1 MIDRVRGTLVHVD
14 IGYAVIEA
22 GGVGIRIATSG
33 ATLRQLPRLGE
44 EAQLLT
50 YLVVRE
56 DALQLYGFAS
66 EAERELFLMLL
77 GVQAVGP
84 KLALAVLSSG
94 DPSEIAGALAIGDVQ
109 RMQTVPGIGKR
120 TAERIIVELRDKV
133 APGLAAVSASDF
145 GGVGASAAVSNDPR
159 VLARRGL
166 EELGFAGDEAERLL
180 LAATGDTVEELLATA
195 LRGARA

>member
-1 MIDRVRGTLVHVD
+1 MIDRVRGTLLHVD
-14 IGYAVIEA
+14 VGYAVVEA
-22 GGVGIRIATSG
+22 GGVGLRIATSG
-33 ATLRQLPRLGE
+33 ATLRSLPALGE
-44 EAQLLT
+44 EARLLT

-94 DPSEIAGALAIGDVQ
+94 DPSEIAAALAIGDVQ

-120 TAERIIVELRDKV
+120 TAERIVVELREKV
-133 APGLAAVSASDF
+133 APGLAAVS
-145 GGVGASAAVSNDPR
+145 GGDLIAAHASAAASDDPR

-166 EELGFAGDEAERLL
+166 EELGFGGDEAERLL
-180 LAATGDTVEELLATA
+180 LGATGATVEQLLATA

>member
-22 GGVGIRIATSG
+22 GGVGIKISTSG
-33 ATLRQLPRLGE
+33 ATLRQLPSLGE
-44 EAQLLT
+44 QAQLLT

-94 DPSEIAGALAIGDVQ
+94 DPSEIAGALAVGDVQ
-109 RMQTVPGIGKR
+109 RMQAVPGIGKR
-120 TAERIIVELRDKV
+120 TAERIIVELREKV
-133 APGLAAVSASDF
+133 APGLAAVSG
-145 GGVGASAAVSNDPR
+145 GGVLAAHANAAVSDDPR

-166 EELGFAGDEAERLL
+166 EELGFGGDEAERLL
-180 LAATGDTVEELLATA
+180 LGATGDTVEQLLATA